1 MQCLGEAYRNE
12 NIKIEEGRFTVD
24 VLMQQI
30 VPPQPASRVWLRGGQ
45 WITIGA
51 SERADFRLPGEAE
64 LPPLCARLE
73 VRESDCLITDISPA
87 RPVLSVND
95 TPTAMTVLASG
106 DTIQIGQTILQVQ
119 WEMIQAP
126 TDVPVTFRD
135 FREEQTPSGVSKWSP
150 TAESTWPMADVVGQ
164 LYRSR
169 SPMLMANGR
178 AGGRQAPRW
187 LLEQEDHFA
196 QAPEEIRREHSL
208 QIVSD
213 LPLRDVW
220 EIYSPLHATD
230 AAIWALPDGPTVQT
244 VADAKLYLAWFARP
258 SILELNLQH
267 GSPFFL
273 EGLFKPF
280 AGFCF
285 RPSGGR
291 DWVVYGRPGLTR
303 DSFGFQRPM

>member
-1 MQCLGEAYRNE
+1 LKASLF
-12 NIKIEEGRFTVD
+12 KVD

-30 VPPQPASRVWLRGGQ
+30 RPSRPASRVWLRGGQ

-51 SERADFRLPGEAE
+51 SQRADFCLRGEAQ

-73 VRESDCLITDISPA
+73 VRESDCLITDISPT
-87 RPVLSVND
+87 RPVLAVNG
-95 TPTAMTVLASG
+95 TPTVMTVLRSG
-106 DTIQIGQTILQVQ
+106 DTIQPPADL
-119 WEMIQAP
+119 
-126 TDVPVTFRD
+126 PVIIRN

-150 TAESTWPMADVVGQ
+150 TAESTWPMADVIVQ
-164 LYRSR
+164 LCQLR

-178 AGGRQAPRW
+178 AGVRQMPRW

-196 QAPEEIRREHSL
+196 QVPEEIRREHSL

-213 LPLRDVW
+213 PPLKDVW
-220 EIYSPLHATD
+220 EIYSPLHAAG

-244 VADAKLYLAWFARP
+244 LADAKLYLAWFARP
-258 SILELNLQH
+258 SILELNLLH
-267 GSPFFL
+267 GSRFFL

-285 RPSGGR
+285 RPSSGR
-291 DWVVYGRPGLTR
+291 DWVVYGKPGVPR
-303 DSFGFQRPM
+303 DSFGFRRPA